1 MRPVLSE
8 WITRPYSLDRSPR
21 MSTLE
26 ERVARLEA
34 QVQAVT
40 DRDAIVELTGRY
52 CRAVESDDIEAII
65 ALFTEDASLET
76 AFPPDSGQ
84 DHSSTTGHAALHD
97 TYKGT
102 AGMGLMPC
110 VHNHVVELHGDRA
123 RSFCSVELR
132 LIQSGVAYT
141 ASGHYEDQFRRV
153 AGEWRFQLRKLVL
166 YHWVPQT
173 EGWA

>member
-1 MRPVLSE
+1 M
-8 WITRPYSLDRSPR
+8 
-21 MSTLE
+21 MTLE
-26 ERVARLEA
+26 ERVERLET

-40 DRDAIVELTGRY
+40 DRETIVELTGRY
-52 CRAVESDDIEAII
+52 CRAVESDDIDAVV

-76 AFPPDSGQ
+76 SFPPGSGQ
-84 DHSSTTGHAALHD
+84 DHSTTTGYASLRE

-102 AGMGLMPC
+102 SGMGLKPC
-110 VHNHVVELHGDRA
+110 VHNHVIELYGDRA
-123 RSFCSVELR
+123 RGFCSVEIR

-153 AGEWRFQLRKLVL
+153 AGEWRFQRRKLEL